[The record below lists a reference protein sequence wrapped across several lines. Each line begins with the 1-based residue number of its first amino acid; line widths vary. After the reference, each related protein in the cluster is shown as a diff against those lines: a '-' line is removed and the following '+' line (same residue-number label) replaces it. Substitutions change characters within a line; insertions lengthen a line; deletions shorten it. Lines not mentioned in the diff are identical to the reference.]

1 MVRKSRQE
9 LIIKICCVIAAFV
22 LWLYTSNDETVN
34 KTYKITNIP
43 IEIINEDVLIQSG
56 LILSPNQDFT
66 TSLRITGTPAEVYS
80 VRPEEFKV
88 VADIGAYALKK
99 GSNKIPINIA
109 KKPNRNINII
119 NDGAMW
125 ITISVDEYVEKS
137 FAIKPKINGES
148 KNGFYKETPIITP
161 TTVVVS
167 GAKEYVD
174 NVEEVFSEIKM
185 DNADK
190 NVSLLAPIKVV
201 DKTGREIS
209 EVELSPKFVDVVVP
223 IQKTKQ
229 VGINI
234 KTKGEL
240 NANYILKSIKPKV
253 DKIVITGEPKEL
265 VGIDKLETEPIDL
278 SILTSEKT
286 DIKLNLILPEGI
298 KLVQAEQHIDTQIIL
313 DKVIQKNINLTINIK
328 NLENGASAKLQKD
341 SLSIVISGGKTILNS
356 LTSRNIECFVNLQS
370 LDEGE
375 YTIPVIIEL
384 PTGVTK
390 ISQNVEFVKV
400 NIIKNKDTSKDN
412 NQNNNSQGDGITNSK
427 SVNN

>member
-1 MVRKSRQE
+1 MVRKSRQQ

-34 KTYKITNIP
+34 KTYKMTNIP
-43 IEIINEDVLIQSG
+43 IEIVNEDVLIESG
-56 LILSPNQDFT
+56 LILLPNQDFT

-80 VRPEEFKV
+80 VTPKEFKI

-99 GSNKIPINIA
+99 GGNKIPINIV

-125 ITISVDEYVEKS
+125 ITISVDDYVEKS
-137 FAIKPKINGES
+137 FTIKPKINGES
-148 KNGFYKETPIITP
+148 KNGFYKEAPIITP
-161 TTVVVS
+161 ATVVVS
-167 GAKEYVD
+167 GAKEYMD
-174 NVEEVFSEIKM
+174 SVEEVFAEIRM

-190 NVSLLAPIKVV
+190 NVNLLANTKAV
-201 DKTGREIS
+201 DKTGREIP
-209 EVELSPKFVDVVVP
+209 EVQLSPKFVDVVVP

-240 NANYILKSIKPKV
+240 NANYILKSINPKV
-253 DKIVITGEPKEL
+253 DKVVITGEPKAL

-286 DIKLNLILPEGI
+286 DVKLNLILPQGI
-298 KLVQAEQHIDTQIIL
+298 KLVQAKQHIDTQIIL
-313 DKVIQKNINLTINIK
+313 DKVIQKNINLSINMK
-328 NLENGASAKLQKD
+328 NLEEGASAKLQKD
-341 SLSIVISGGKTILNS
+341 SVSIVISGGKNILNS
-356 LTSRNIECFVNLQS
+356 LTSSNIECFVNLQA

-400 NIIKNKDTSKDN
+400 NISKNKDTSKDN
-412 NQNNNSQGDGITNSK
+412 NQNNNSQEDGITNSK
-427 SVNN
+427 PVNN